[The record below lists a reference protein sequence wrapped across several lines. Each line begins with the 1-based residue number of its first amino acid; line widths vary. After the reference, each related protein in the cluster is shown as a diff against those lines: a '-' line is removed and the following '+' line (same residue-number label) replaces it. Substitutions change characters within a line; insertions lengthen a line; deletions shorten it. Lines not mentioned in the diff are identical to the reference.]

1 MIATTSKEYT
11 INNYFCNN
19 CRNVGHSFHQC
30 KYPITSVGLIV
41 YTKNVNVNV
50 NNNTTNNTENESFRY
65 LMIRRK
71 DSLGYIEFIRG
82 KYPLYNKLYIQNII
96 SEMNVAEK
104 NKILTHHFDTLWRE
118 LWGDNLGIQYRGE
131 EHAAKEKFE
140 SIKSGV
146 NSSSCVYSLKSL
158 VEESMTF
165 WVETEWGFPK
175 GRHNNQEKDL
185 LCALREFEEETGY
198 PRNSIKLVQN
208 VIPFEE
214 IFTGSNYKSY
224 KHKYY
229 LGFMENITDVKD
241 SYQKSEVSK
250 MGWHT
255 YDEAIKL
262 IRPYNLEKINVL
274 TRVNKLLSD
283 YRLYP

>member
-1 MIATTSKEYT
+1 MTT
-11 INNYFCNN
+11 INSYFCNN
-19 CRNVGHSFHQC
+19 CRNIGHSFHQC

-41 YTKNVNVNV
+41 FTKTDDNQP
-50 NNNTTNNTENESFRY
+50 RY

-71 DSLGYIEFIRG
+71 DSIGYVEFMRG
-82 KYPLYNKLYIQNII
+82 KYPMYNKLYLQNII
-96 SEMNVAEK
+96 SEMTLEEK
-104 NKILTHHFDTLWRE
+104 DKILNNNFDTLWKE

-131 EHAAKEKFE
+131 ENVARDKFE
-140 SIKSGV
+140 SVKLSINLGSEH
-146 NSSSCVYSLKSL
+146 YSFKTL
-158 VEESMTF
+158 VDECPTK
-165 WVETEWGFPK
+165 WTETEWGFPK

-198 PRNSIKLVQN
+198 MRYTVKLVQN
-208 VIPFEE
+208 LIPFEE

-229 LGFMENITDVKD
+229 LGFIEKVVENLN
-241 SYQKSEVSK
+241 SFQKTEVSK
-250 MGWHT
+250 MEWKT
-255 YDEAIKL
+255 YDEAIQL

-274 TRVNKLLSD
+274 TRVNTLLSE